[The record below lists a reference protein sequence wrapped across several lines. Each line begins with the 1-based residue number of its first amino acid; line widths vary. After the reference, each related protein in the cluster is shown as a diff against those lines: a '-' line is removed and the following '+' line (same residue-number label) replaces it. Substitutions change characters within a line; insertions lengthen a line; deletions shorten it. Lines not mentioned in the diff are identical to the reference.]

1 MQPAICS
8 RCKKNLAMIFVTK
21 VENGEQKSEGLC
33 LKCAQELGIKVP
45 DAALDQLNSM
55 IEQMGIT
62 PEEFEQ
68 AQSELLNALGGQN
81 RDGEQPPQEIMPTP
95 QESDDDD
102 TIEGKTA
109 TFPFLDRLFGS
120 NGDPNGQF
128 GGAPNNPPERP
139 PIREKRG
146 QKQDKSRKFLDAY
159 CISLT
164 QKAAE
169 GRIDHVVGRESEI
182 ERVTQILNRRQ
193 KNNPCLIGEPGVGK
207 TAIAEGLAER
217 IVEGRVPE
225 KLKSK
230 EVYLLDLTALVAG
243 TQFRGQFESRMK
255 GLIDEIK
262 RLGNII
268 LMIDEV
274 HSIVGAGDAEGSMNA
289 ANILKPALSRGEIQ
303 VIGATTFAEYRK
315 HIEKDTA
322 LERRFQP
329 VTVAEPSIDDTVE
342 IIKGIAHYYSEFHGV
357 KISDYIARQ
366 AAVLSERYITD
377 RFLPDKAI
385 DLIDEACSDVNLK
398 DPVIAE
404 RDRLRKELD
413 DLARERAE
421 LAAQT
426 DSGKVPAD
434 SQESYQKLAML
445 RSRELQLNARLKDCE
460 ERLPSLTVENLARVI
475 ELWTKIPA
483 SSIQEAEF
491 ERLKHLADRLKTR
504 IIGQDA
510 AVDTV
515 ARAIRRGRVGIS
527 AKRKPVSFIFVGP
540 TGVGKTEL
548 VKCLARDLFDS
559 PESLIR
565 LDMSEFM
572 EKHSVSRIVG
582 SPPGYVGYDE
592 AGQLTEKI
600 RRKPYSVVLFDE
612 IEKAHPDVLNVLL
625 QILDDGRITDAHGK
639 EVNFEN
645 TVIIMTSNA
654 GSDKKG
660 SGAVGFER
668 QAGEQTREKVMKAL
682 SDFMRPEFINRVDE
696 IVVFNQ
702 LSEDDF
708 SHIVGIRLGD
718 LRDGMAEREMTLEW
732 TPEVEKWLVGKSYS
746 ITYGA
751 RNLRRLIQREVE
763 DAIATVLIDNYE
775 RQIKTIRLSVEDDKI
790 KVEF

>member
-1 MQPAICS
+1 MQNNPMICS
-8 RCKKNLAMIFVTK
+8 RCKKNIATIFVTR
-21 VENGEQKSEGLC
+21 VENGEQQNEGLC
-33 LKCAQELGIKVP
+33 LKCAKELGIRLP
-45 DAALDQLNSM
+45 DDALKQIDQM
-55 IEQMGIT
+55 IEQLGIT

-68 AQSELLNALGGQN
+68 AQNEMMGMLSEQQHDHDGDGDGG
-81 RDGEQPPQEIMPTP
+81 DG
-95 QESDDDD
+95 DKD
-102 TIEGKTA
+102 EGRTA
-109 TFPFLDRLFGS
+109 TFPFLDRLFGA
-120 NGDPNGQF
+120 NGGEPPAPQPF
-128 GGAPNNPPERP
+128 PGGDGNTSRS
-139 PIREKRG
+139 EKRS
-146 QKQDKSRKFLDAY
+146 KQDRNRKFLDSY

-164 QKAAE
+164 GKAAE
-169 GRIDHVVGRESEI
+169 GKLDRVVGRETEI

-207 TAIAEGLAER
+207 TAIAEGLAQR
-217 IVEGRVPE
+217 IVDGDVPD

-329 VTVAEPSIDDTVE
+329 VTVSEPSVDETVE
-342 IIKGIAHYYSEFHGV
+342 IIKGIAHYYSDFHGV
-357 KISDYIARQ
+357 KISDYVARE

-377 RFLPDKAI
+377 RYLPDKAI
-385 DLIDEACSDVNLK
+385 DLIDEACSEVNLK
-398 DPVIAE
+398 SPVINE
-404 RDRLRKELD
+404 CDRLRRELD
-413 DLARERAE
+413 SIVDER
-421 LAAQT
+421 LKLDAAT
-426 DSGKVPAD
+426 ASGKTPAD
-434 SQESYQKLAML
+434 AQESYQRLAML
-445 RSRELQLNARLKDCE
+445 RSRELQINARIADLE
-460 ERLPSLTVENLARVI
+460 QNLPSLGVEDLARVI

-491 ERLKHLADRLKTR
+491 EKLKDLDKRLRSR
-504 IIGQDA
+504 IVGQDEA
-510 AVDTV
+510 IDAV

-582 SPPGYVGYDE
+582 APPGYVGYDE

-612 IEKAHPDVLNVLL
+612 IEKAHPDVLNILL

-654 GSDKKG
+654 GSDRKG
-660 SGAVGFER
+660 SGSVGFDRSFNEQSRER
-668 QAGEQTREKVMKAL
+668 AMKAL
-682 SDFMRPEFINRVDE
+682 GEIMRPEFINRVDE
-696 IVVFNQ
+696 VVVFNQ
-702 LSEDDF
+702 LSEEDF
-708 SHIVGIRLGD
+708 SHIVRIMLGD
-718 LRDGMAEREMTLEW
+718 LRDSMKEREMTLEW
-732 TPEVEKWLVGKSYS
+732 SADVERWLVAKSYS
-746 ITYGA
+746 LTYGA
-751 RNLRRLIQREVE
+751 RNLRRLIQKEVE
-763 DAIATVLIDNYE
+763 DALATALIDNYDRNVRGFKLDVAE
-775 RQIKTIRLSVEDDKI
+775 DKI
-790 KVEF
+790 TVEIQ